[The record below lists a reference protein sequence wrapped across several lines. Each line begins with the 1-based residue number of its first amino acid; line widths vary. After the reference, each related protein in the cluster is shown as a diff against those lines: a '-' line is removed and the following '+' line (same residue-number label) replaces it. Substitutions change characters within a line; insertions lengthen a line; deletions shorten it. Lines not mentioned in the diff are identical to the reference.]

1 MLKFDIQKTF
11 KINSTTSHK
20 TRTLH
25 FKGELDLSG
34 VCAIFGDSGAGK
46 TTLLRCL
53 IGLEQCTGQI
63 RFQQQQW
70 LNKPESNKV
79 SGKSSVHKPLLV
91 ATEKRNIGVVF
102 QEPRLFPH
110 LNVQQNLQLAVNKS
124 ENSGFTIQKLAEK
137 LGFTELLNHQTTQL
151 SGGQKQRIAIAR
163 ALLTNPQLLVMDE
176 PLSSLDANS
185 KQLLLPFIKQI
196 SQRIPILYI
205 THSEH
210 ELFYLSKQMVLVNN
224 GEIEAIG
231 EPQQLFLDSELSLIK
246 FAQQGLILNVLVKQ
260 FDPVEGLIKGCLDE
274 QVLYISADQAPLIT
288 QIQVKINSRDVIVSL
303 KPIEGSSLLNCLAA
317 QVIDFSQDQ
326 QKAVVLTLKI
336 NSQFI
341 YAYIT
346 LRSFN
351 KLNLAIGSNVFAHVK
366 TMSII
371 N

>member
-1 MLKFDIQKTF
+1 MLKFNIQKSF
-11 KINSTTSHK
+11 ASHHSHK
-20 TRTLH
+20 KSRNLH
-25 FKGELDLSG
+25 FQGEINLSG

-53 IGLEQCTGQI
+53 IGLESCTGEI
-63 RFQQQQW
+63 TFKGQQW
-70 LNKPESNKV
+70 LHTS
-79 SGKSSVHKPLLV
+79 HKDQTNQI
-91 ATEKRNIGVVF
+91 ATEKRKIGVVF

-110 LNVQQNLQLAVNKS
+110 LNVQQNLQLAVNKAD
-124 ENSGFTIQKLAEK
+124 NSPFTINKLAQI
-137 LGFTELLNHQTTQL
+137 LGFSELLEYQTTQL

-176 PLSSLDANS
+176 PLSSLDVSS
-185 KQLLLPFIKQI
+185 KQLLLPFLKQV
-196 SQRIPILYI
+196 SEQIPILYI

-210 ELFYLSKQMVLVNN
+210 ELFYLSKQMLLVNE

-260 FDPVEGLIKGCLDE
+260 YDPQEALIKGCLDG
-274 QVLYISADQAPLIT
+274 QTLYVSAEQAPT
-288 QIQVKINSRDVIVSL
+288 TDQIQVKINSRDVIVAL
-303 KPIEGSSLLNCLAA
+303 NPIQGSSLLNCLLA
-317 QVIDFSQDQ
+317 QVIDFSQDT
-326 QKAVVLTLKI
+326 QKAVVITLKI
-336 NSQFI
+336 ESQCI

-351 KLNLAIGSNVFAHVK
+351 KLKLAVGSYVYAHVK